1 MEKNKK
7 WIWVC
12 CQHPMPLL
20 VQDRGI
26 PDVLERIPPWGDPDL
41 PSYIQKFT
49 DVFDSLDKF
58 PHLRID
64 FEISGRELE
73 DVAECDPALITRMK
87 GLIKAGKLGFVG
99 GDYSQSHCHVYGS
112 ESSIRQIQYGIDVFR
127 KLLGYEID
135 VFFHQETGLH
145 DQLPQ
150 LLNSFG
156 YSIAVPPRFPYVI
169 RFVENKSPE
178 ITVHYGVIE
187 YVNDEDFTHWKG
199 LDGSVIPLYLSMP
212 APSESKEIY
221 DVFDRYSR
229 PNSRKRRTGGA
240 SPFES
245 FMEREKQKNPVNVPT
260 LLIENPDMKRLDDE
274 YYLERDNTGE
284 FSLLGPALHQRLQST
299 SITSVAHLYA
309 YWSYIEGVWA
319 EEMSRNNKKAE
330 IAAIQAEALNAMKW
344 VLNGTS
350 GKPEQF
356 DEIWKMI
363 LSSQHH
369 DVYWIE
375 TTDLKRK
382 SLSWLNEAV
391 KRSEM
396 ISNEVGSEIA
406 NQIDTSWISSG
417 KALVLYNTLSRP
429 RKSVE
434 KISLHFEKGEY
445 PWVHLYHPKGEKQ
458 KLQLIKKEIWEDGS
472 IKKCDVLFQPEI
484 PGFGY
489 QTYIIQAGDSNP
501 IDPIEVELSFYNFEN
516 DYYSM
521 KILGDGTIS
530 SLQEKKSGVELI
542 NPEKYYGNEIRGQL
556 SDGNWITNRSSNSSV
571 RLVKGDLADILFTQG
586 QIGPIISQ
594 LKIYLY
600 HDLPV
605 IDFNLSL
612 DFGYEGLSL
621 GDFWDDTTK
630 LNLYWPISSNQYIWH
645 DIPFGTRIGRPSR
658 PLYCIDWIDIGDEKA
673 GFSYINRGTTKH
685 RVEDGVLMN
694 CLAWGGNNFSNRN
707 PGLWENVERYDIRL
721 YGKHNIQY
729 SILAHSR
736 DWKTA
741 NIYEWVEKINHP
753 IRAELTGKH
762 PGIFPNDLSIFENNN
777 PELILTSIRQGEKP
791 QEIVARGYE
800 NQGKNVLVQSGFLL
814 ENDQS
819 IQFHSLDGKN
829 IQTVSPFQIFEFTLK
844 KGKRNLG
851 G

>member
-41 PSYIQKFT
+41 PSYIQKFK
-49 DVFDSLDKF
+49 DVFDSLDTF

-73 DVAECDPALITRMK
+73 DVADCDPALITRMK
-87 GLIKAGKLGFVG
+87 ELIKAGKLGFVG

-112 ESSIRQIQYGIDVFR
+112 ESSLRQIQYGKDVFR

-187 YVNDEDFTHWKG
+187 YVNGEDFTHWKG

-221 DVFDRYSR
+221 DVFDQYSR

-245 FMEREKQKNPVNVPT
+245 FMEREKQKDPVNVPT

-274 YYLERDNTGE
+274 YYSERDNTGE
-284 FSLLGPALHQRLQST
+284 FSLLGSALHQRLQT
-299 SITSVAHLYA
+299 SSIISAAHLYA

-330 IAAIQAEALNAMKW
+330 IAALQAEALNAMKW

-350 GKPEQF
+350 EKPEQF

-382 SLSWLNEAV
+382 SLSWLDEAV

-417 KALVLYNTLSRP
+417 KALVLYNTLLRP

-434 KISLHFEKGEY
+434 KISLQFEKGKY
-445 PWVHLYHPKGEKQ
+445 PWVHLYNQKGEKQ
-458 KLQLIKKEIWEDGS
+458 KLQLIKKETWEDGS
-472 IKKCDVLFQPEI
+472 IKKCDALFQPEI

-489 QTYIIQAGDSNP
+489 QTYVIQAGDSNP

-530 SLQEKKSGVELI
+530 SLQEKKSGVEII

-556 SDGNWITNRSSNSSV
+556 SDGNWITNRSSNSRV

-612 DFGYEGLSL
+612 DFGIDGLSL
-621 GDFWDDTTK
+621 GDFWDDTKK

-645 DIPFGTRIGRPSR
+645 DIPFGTRMGRPGR
-658 PLYCIDWIDIGDEKA
+658 PLYCIDWIDIGNEKA
-673 GFSYINRGTTKH
+673 GFSFINRGTTKH
-685 RVEDGVLMN
+685 RIEDGVLMN

-721 YGKHNIQY
+721 YGKHTIQY
-729 SILAHSR
+729 SILAHSK
-736 DWKTA
+736 DWKSA
-741 NIYEWVEKINHP
+741 NCYKWVEKLSHP
-753 IRAELTGKH
+753 IQSKLTGIH
-762 PGIFPNDLSIFENNN
+762 HGTLPNSLSIFENSD
-777 PELILTSIRQGEKP
+777 PELIITSIRRGEKP

-800 NQGKNVLVQSGFLL
+800 NQGRTVPVQSGFLM
-814 ENDQS
+814 ENGQS
-819 IQFHSLDGKN
+819 IQYHSLNGKS
-829 IQTVSPFQIFEFTLK
+829 IQAISPFQIFEFTLK
-844 KGKRNLG
+844 KEIRNIG
-851 G
+851 E